1 MIKDILY
8 ENDFFL
14 PIRQI
19 TLTDD
24 SLILANNK
32 RIILYDYR
40 KDIDQTKNQ
49 SHYLKMY
56 EQTEENDSIR
66 YL

>member
-19 TLTDD
+19 TITDD
-24 SLILANNK
+24 SLILSNNK

-40 KDIDQTKNQ
+40 KDMGKTKNQ
-49 SHYLKMY
+49 SYYLEMY
-56 EQTEENDSIR
+56 EKMEENDCIR